1 MNKLYN
7 NHTKKGARVRVLG
20 TNELG
25 TVAEKHLIRKDGQT
39 KVYCKVVLDKD
50 PGQDTWYF
58 AERLGGTEERAT
70 VTLADERGRKLILK
84 VTQYYDKTPDGNN
97 IHVELGTEDGGNLKD
112 HEGGM
117 HFALTSM
124 LFKALV
130 GESDE

>member
-20 TNELG
+20 TNEVG

-58 AERLGGTEERAT
+58 ADQLGDTKESAFITFCDNTDKKIIVGVEIDHEKDC
-70 VTLADERGRKLILK
+70 VSNLK
-84 VTQYYDKTPDGNN
+84 VAGMPDKPEKHQGLYRYLATTF
-97 IHVELGTEDGGNLKD
+97 IQVFKD
-112 HEGGM
+112 SRPC
-117 HFALTSM
+117 TSRQQ
-124 LFKALV
+124 
-130 GESDE
+130 

>member
-7 NHTKKGARVRVLG
+7 NHTKKWARVRELG

-58 AERLGGTEERAT
+58 AERLGGTEERVT

-84 VTQYYDKTPDGNN
+84 VTQHYDNVPEEGMMNL
-97 IHVELGTEDGGNLKD
+97 VLEAEDGGNLKD
-112 HEGGM
+112 HEGGL
-117 HFALTSM
+117 HFFLAAFLM
-124 LFKALV
+124 KALA
-130 GESDE
+130 GESD